1 MKMNILEFGKI
12 MTEEVKDALG
22 NAVDVEFKE
31 ITKNNGIVNHALIIR
46 KQAENVAPTIY
57 IDDLYDKFKDGK
69 VIMSIVNE
77 IVELYNQYA
86 PGESVDVSFFTDF
99 SKVAGLLA
107 FKVIN
112 FYKNEEILRDIPH
125 KRFADLALV
134 PFCLVHDERLGR
146 GIITIK
152 KEHLKEWEVSFDEL
166 WENVYE
172 NAPKIL
178 PLTFSNMAEYVPAL
192 KEMPLDGVLPEMFVF
207 SNSSKING
215 AGVFLYPGVMEA
227 TSKALQSSLI
237 VIPSSVHEV
246 IVIPSEKMAVDP
258 GYLYKMVKEVNC
270 TVVEDG
276 EVLSDNVYYYD
287 KNTGKMGVLQ
297 EEMSI

>member
-86 PGESVDVSFFTDF
+86 PVESVDVSFFTDF

-125 KRFADLALV
+125 KRFADLAR
-134 PFCLVHDERLGR
+134 FR
-146 GIITIK
+146 
-152 KEHLKEWEVSFDEL
+152 F
-166 WENVYE
+166 
-172 NAPKIL
+172 
-178 PLTFSNMAEYVPAL
+178 AL
-192 KEMPLDGVLPEMFVF
+192 FMMKGLEG
-207 SNSSKING
+207 G
-215 AGVFLYPGVMEA
+215 
-227 TSKALQSSLI
+227 SL
-237 VIPSSVHEV
+237 
-246 IVIPSEKMAVDP
+246 
-258 GYLYKMVKEVNC
+258 L
-270 TVVEDG
+270 
-276 EVLSDNVYYYD
+276 
-287 KNTGKMGVLQ
+287 
-297 EEMSI
+297 

>member
-12 MTEEVKDALG
+12 MAEEVKDALG
-22 NAVDVEFKE
+22 NTVDVEFKE
-31 ITKNNGIVNHALIIR
+31 ITKNNGIVNHALVIR
-46 KQAENVAPTIY
+46 KQTENVAPTIY
-57 IDDLYDKFKDGK
+57 IDDFYEKFKDGM
-69 VIMSIVNE
+69 VSMSIVNE
-77 IVELYNQYA
+77 IVETYNQYA

-107 FKVIN
+107 FKVVN
-112 FYKNEEILRDIPH
+112 YYKNEDILRDIPH
-125 KRFADLALV
+125 KRFADLAMV
-134 PFCLVHDERLGR
+134 PFCLVHDARLGK

-152 KEHLKEWEVSFDEL
+152 NEHLKEWEVSFDEL
-166 WENVYE
+166 WENVYQ

-178 PLTFSNMAEYVPAL
+178 PLTFCNMADYVPAL
-192 KEMPLDGVLPEMFVF
+192 NEMPDGFLPEMFVL

-227 TSKALQSSLI
+227 ISRALKSNLI

-246 IVIPSEKMAVDP
+246 IVLPSEKMVVDP

-276 EVLSDNVYYYD
+276 EVLSDNVYYFD
-287 KNTGKMGVLQ
+287 KNTGKMGILQ
-297 EEMSI
+297 EEMAI

>member
-112 FYKNEEILRDIPH
+112 FYKNEEILRDIPY

-152 KEHLKEWEVSFDEL
+152 NEHLKEWEVSFDEL

-178 PLTFSNMAEYVPAL
+178 PLSFCNMAEYVPGL
-192 KEMPLDGVLPEMFVF
+192 KEMSLDGNLPEMFVLT
-207 SNSSKING
+207 NSSKFNG
-215 AGVFLYPGVMEA
+215 AGVFLYPGVMGA
-227 TSKALQSSLI
+227 ISRALESSLT

-246 IVIPSEKMAVDP
+246 IVLPSDKVMIDP
-258 GYLYKMVKEVNC
+258 DYLYKMVKEVNC

-287 KNTGKMGVLQ
+287 KNTGKMGILQ
-297 EEMSI
+297 EKIAF